1 MSPKNIKL
9 SKTQRV
15 LSGVFAATVAMTTT
29 ACSTGYENYSED
41 YSDDYYIDER
51 IDSGT
56 PYVSETQTNEEV
68 VYESEVELNHL
79 QSRYPNLDLEAVED
93 YLKEN
98 GEIYNEEELIAFLDD
113 IEANGEPTTETYYSS
128 SFPWWL
134 FLLSSHPKY
143 STINSATYVKPN
155 TTTQQSKSTVTQ
167 PSTSQSK
174 TSSGF
179 GSSSPATGS

>member
-29 ACSTGYENYSED
+29 ACSTGYEDYSE
-41 YSDDYYIDER
+41 DYYIDER

-68 VYESEVELNHL
+68 VYESVVELDHL

-93 YLKEN
+93 YLEES

-113 IEANGEPTTETYYSS
+113 IEANGEPTTETYYSN

-134 FLLSSHPKY
+134 FLLSSHHKY
-143 STINSATYVKPN
+143 STIISATYVKPN